1 MKSKAR
7 PPLTGSGQ
15 MSADDAFSGEW
26 FARYLLDAVFLVV
39 LMLTVLGIALY
50 LDGAEYL
57 RDWSKDLGPGFLVCL
72 LVCPMLG
79 VVTLGLAIYAGI
91 RLFLCPR
98 TLGHAFVRLAFLVAH
113 LSVFLVCA
121 DTISSTTTALVGSL
135 RQSSSALDPSE
146 AWRAVDSRDFSD
158 SPDAPPFP
166 PPSAMGV
173 PGLTIPGRGTSS
185 R

>member
-15 MSADDAFSGEW
+15 MSAEDAFSGEW

-39 LMLTVLGIALY
+39 LMLTVIGIALY

-57 RDWSKDLGPGFLVCL
+57 RDWSKDLGPGFLVGM

-79 VVTLGLAIYAGI
+79 VVALALAIYAGI
-91 RLFLCPR
+91 RLFLRPR
-98 TLGHAFVRLAFLVAH
+98 TLGHAVVRLALLAAH
-113 LSVFLVCA
+113 VSVFLVCA
-121 DTISSTTTALVGSL
+121 DTISSTTAALVGGL
-135 RQSSSALDPSE
+135 RQSSATIDPSE
-146 AWRAVDSRDFSD
+146 AWRAVDSRDFSGT
-158 SPDAPPFP
+158 PDAPPFP
-166 PPSAMGV
+166 PPSNLGV
-173 PGLTIPGRGTSS
+173 PGLTIPGGGTSS